1 MKILFVTLPILSY
14 TSQFREGDEM
24 RMDFACPIPP
34 HLEYLYIYIYIFK
47 VFKYNVIFLYIILL
61 IIYLF
66 VCILLSACKTHVF
79 SLLALCQLLVTLIFH
94 FYFINV
100 KATSLRM
107 ARYLQP
113 ALTSTCS
120 ALTSNNEQDKDKTP
134 LTRPS
139 TSLCCHPYLT
149 YHEFTGSIEK
159 PFK

>member
-1 MKILFVTLPILSY
+1 
-14 TSQFREGDEM
+14 
-24 RMDFACPIPP
+24 MDFACPIPP
-34 HLEYLYIYIYIFK
+34 HLEYLYIYICVCVCVCVCFCFYIYIYIYIYK

>member
-1 MKILFVTLPILSY
+1 MLALSRPTLNI
-14 TSQFREGDEM
+14 
-24 RMDFACPIPP
+24 
-34 HLEYLYIYIYIFK
+34 YIYICFCFYIYIFK

-113 ALTSTCS
+113 ALTSTCF